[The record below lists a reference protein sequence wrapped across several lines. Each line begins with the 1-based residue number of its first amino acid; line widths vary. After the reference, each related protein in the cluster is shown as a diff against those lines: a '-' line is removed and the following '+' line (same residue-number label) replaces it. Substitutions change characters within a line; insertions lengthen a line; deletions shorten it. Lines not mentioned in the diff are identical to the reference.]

1 MRGKAMKKIVK
12 GLNLKGV
19 KALEVFAREG
29 DWQCSAYAD
38 KCKSLECWEIN
49 PEYKAGLHKN
59 LPKAKIKICDS
70 IKQIDKCRSRFD
82 FIVVD
87 NPQNIY
93 GKYCEHFEVIPKIA
107 KILSKNGILVFN
119 VNIKPFG
126 KNPKWDKRRKKFY
139 GIDAK
144 KLNLGWLELFYWDLF
159 YQAGYMMSAGIAV
172 KRNDYL
178 YYLIYKK

>member
-12 GLNLKGV
+12 GMKIG

-29 DWQCSAYAD
+29 DWQCSAYAN
-38 KCKSLECWEIN
+38 KCKSLECWEID
-49 PEYKAGLHKN
+49 PKFKAGLHKN
-59 LPKAKIKICDS
+59 LPKAKIKIVDS
-70 IKQIDKCRSRFD
+70 IKQIDKCRSRYD

-107 KILSKNGILVFN
+107 KLLTKNGVIVFN

-126 KNPKWDKRRKKFY
+126 DNPKWMKRRQKFY
-139 GIDAK
+139 GLK
-144 KLNLGWLELFYWDLF
+144 NVNHLCLGWLELFYWDLF
-159 YQAGYMMSAGIAV
+159 YQSGYFFQSGRAY